1 MPQVCVISIYVP
13 DMEKA
18 VDFYTEVLG
27 FKVNK
32 AYGQKIVSLVHDG
45 VPIVLEEKE
54 QTGGGSGIAL
64 ALKTDNVYKSAN
76 DLLAHGVELLM
87 KEPADC
93 PPGKYISFKDPFGNT
108 LEYLQ
113 FIE

>member
-1 MPQVCVISIYVP
+1 MPQVCVISIYVS

-18 VDFYTEVLG
+18 LDFYGHVLG
-27 FKVNK
+27 FEVNK
-32 AYGQKIVSLVHDG
+32 KYGPKIVSLVHEG
-45 VPIVLEEKE
+45 LPIVLEEHE
-54 QTGGGSGIAL
+54 ETVGGSGIAL
-64 ALKTDNVYKSAN
+64 ALQTADVYKAAN

-113 FIE
+113 FI